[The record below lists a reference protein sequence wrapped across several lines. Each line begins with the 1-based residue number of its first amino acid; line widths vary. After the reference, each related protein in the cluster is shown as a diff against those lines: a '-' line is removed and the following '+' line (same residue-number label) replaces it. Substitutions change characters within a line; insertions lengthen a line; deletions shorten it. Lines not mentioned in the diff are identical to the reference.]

1 MATVILLAAFGIFL
15 LIGVPI
21 AFSLGLSSLIYILF
35 FMNDRNEFIFPDGNT
50 FFHSS
55 GGDHGSRGD
64 IKASCY
70 FCQEHNRT

>member
-35 FMNDRNEFIFPDGNT
+35 FMNDIPWATIAQQVYGGMNSFSLTAIPFFILL
-50 FFHSS
+50 S
-55 GGDHGSRGD
+55 G
-64 IKASCY
+64 
-70 FCQEHNRT
+70 T